1 MILLHIVDI
10 GYLQHPITAALSVV
24 MMIVSILLLRFHV
37 SVMATSE

>member
-1 MILLHIVDI
+1 MILPHIVDI

-24 MMIVSILLLRFHV
+24 MMIVSILLRFHV